1 MKKRAFSSTTTKDQ
15 PKPTTSTK
23 HQRKNVAASASTNE
37 IQESWKHYF
46 EDGRQAFTASQYKE
60 ALQYFT
66 QALRLQPTNLTLLD
80 SRSATYDRLQQWDA
94 AVKDAKMMIKIAP
107 QVSKG
112 YLRLGKLVTSQ
123 PQQQN
128 EKTYRQAALVYRRGC
143 SKVDEGDPRYALL
156 TTLASDMESKVNAD
170 KRRIQGQRDPLH
182 ILPYDVLDLIFTY
195 LPFHRRVA
203 CTQVSSDW
211 NRFLRHWPG
220 MWRQLDFITGATKHD
235 VVSRKTLT
243 SYFSYTRGRHIRS
256 FSLSASKPKTDY
268 ALQLLI
274 DQDCQYLEYLG
285 FSNSGFSL
293 NLFSR
298 TLRLMGKQLTHL
310 YLDNCDTPLE
320 PIFTQLSAI
329 CPQLTHLYYGSELK
343 TEFIT
348 TMDAQ
353 HTLPRLQQLHLVSN
367 ASQSTLDVILAQC
380 PNLTHLVLP
389 RIYVSV
395 ATLLLRHPLPH
406 LRVYYHDACST
417 MSKQSLWESALTTT
431 TIPPPP
437 TPGKVGGWVAFSA
450 MGTTLDDHTLNSIVT
465 THRTTL
471 EIINLNQTVGF
482 SNQWCSLLL
491 PPPALPLPLENEGEA
506 NPSGF
511 ISPLVEL
518 SLNQC
523 TRLDDTDLCRV
534 ISACPRLQVV
544 GLAYVCSVTNT
555 TLEHL
560 AQLPHLKRLDL
571 TACPQIT
578 GSGLRR
584 LVDLRR
590 HTLKKLL
597 LNDCAAIQPDAIQ
610 HARSVLGRTA
620 VECTFGKR

>member
-1 MKKRAFSSTTTKDQ
+1 M
-15 PKPTTSTK
+15 
-23 HQRKNVAASASTNE
+23 
-37 IQESWKHYF
+37 
-46 EDGRQAFTASQYKE
+46 G
-60 ALQYFT
+60 
-66 QALRLQPTNLTLLD
+66 D
-80 SRSATYDRLQQWDA
+80 SRY
-94 AVKDAKMMIKIAP
+94 
-107 QVSKG
+107 
-112 YLRLGKLVTSQ
+112 
-123 PQQQN
+123 
-128 EKTYRQAALVYRRGC
+128 E
-143 SKVDEGDPRYALL
+143 LL
-156 TTLASDMESKVNAD
+156 TSLASDMESKLNAYT
-170 KRRIQGQRDPLH
+170 RRIQGQRDPLQ

-203 CTQVSSDW
+203 CTQVSLDW

-220 MWRQLDFITGATKHD
+220 MWRNLDFITGATKHD
-235 VVSRKTLT
+235 AVPRKTLAR
-243 SYFSYTRGRHIRS
+243 YFSYTRGRHIRS
-256 FSLSASKPKTDY
+256 FSLSANKPKTDY

-298 TLRLMGKQLTHL
+298 TLRLMGKHLTHL
-310 YLDNCDTPLE
+310 YLDHCDTPLE
-320 PIFTQLSAI
+320 PTFTQLSTI

-343 TEFIT
+343 TEFTTTTTT
-348 TMDAQ
+348 TMDTQ

-367 ASQSTLDVILAQC
+367 TSQSTLNVILGQC

-395 ATLLLRHPLPH
+395 AALLACHPLPH

-417 MSKQSLWESALTTT
+417 MSKQALWESALNTTT
-431 TIPPPP
+431 TS
-437 TPGKVGGWVAFSA
+437 TKGWMAFTA
-450 MGTTLDDHTLNSIVT
+450 MGTTLDDATLNSIVT
-465 THRTTL
+465 THRATL
-471 EIINLNQTVGF
+471 ETINLNQTVGF
-482 SNQWCSLLL
+482 TNTWCSLLED
-491 PPPALPLPLENEGEA
+491 PMTP
-506 NPSGF
+506 GF

-523 TRLDDTDLCRV
+523 TSLDDADLCRV
-534 ISACPRLQVV
+534 ISTCPRLQVV

-555 TLEHL
+555 TLDHL

-584 LVDLRR
+584 LVDQR
-590 HTLKKLL
+590 HRSLKKLV

-610 HARSVLGRTA
+610 HARSVLGRTI